1 MMYQTKITGDKLYH
15 AVSSGYGSPIETF
28 GFVEK
33 GETPMSLLVIA
44 LSSCV
49 TMCIQGYYKRKHG
62 LERFDMETVASY
74 DDGTFELTIQ
84 LPAQLLAETNQEALR
99 DYADRY
105 CRVKSLLR
113 EDVIVSM
120 MFEGVL

>member
-1 MMYQTKITGDKLYH
+1 MYQTKITGDKLYH
-15 AVSSGYGSPIETF
+15 AVSSGYGTPVETF
-28 GFVEK
+28 GTTDD

-49 TMCIQGYYKRKHG
+49 TMCVQGYYKRRHG
-62 LERFDMETVASY
+62 LESLKMETHTSY
-74 DDGTFELTIQ
+74 DDGKFELTIQ